1 MAFLK
6 NNKKKSPKKNK
17 AKKNRSQQQ
26 VATRHDS
33 NHKQHRNASDVNNRR
48 NRRNIAEQSNA
59 YPEDDKIMKYRKP
72 VNTNIG
78 LFIGAGV
85 LIYIII
91 IIVISLGNTH
101 VSPYEVKEGSL
112 ATNYTYRGIAL
123 RSEEI
128 VHADHVG
135 YINYYARETERVAKG
150 DLIYTIDETGKLNDF
165 LNNNETGESV
175 LSDRELSEL
184 RSDIVNFIHGFSP
197 EDFSSVY
204 SFKYMLKGTVVK
216 LANST
221 LMQSIDTLNA
231 ENNSNSIINFC
242 NSTSTGVVTYWI
254 DGLEQVTPDMIN
266 KDDFDESKYEK
277 TPLLSVDIITVGDPA
292 YKLLTNEDWSIV
304 FPVENSVADDLLE
317 EQYVKVK
324 FLKNQYESWGQV
336 SITNGSDNAKYAVL
350 TFNNSMSTFAL
361 DRFIDIELILHD
373 EVGLKIPN
381 SSITEKEFFLIP
393 EEFTIDADD
402 DKRGVCIE
410 KYSDTGELYT
420 EVISLSVY
428 NHDTENKEYYM
439 DASNI
444 GIGTNLI
451 KPEGQ
456 EKFTVSRRGTL
467 TGVYNMN
474 KGYAEFRRINILYQ
488 NEEYAIVRP
497 NVQFGLN
504 VYDYIVLNADSVKED
519 QFIY

>member
-1 MAFLK
+1 MAL
-6 NNKKKSPKKNK
+6 NSKKKKHKKN
-17 AKKNRSQQQ
+17 
-26 VATRHDS
+26 ATP
-33 NHKQHRNASDVNNRR
+33 NRR
-48 NRRNIAEQSNA
+48 ERVEQQNT
-59 YPEDDKIMKYRKP
+59 ENKITKYRKP

-78 LFIGAGV
+78 LFIATV
-85 LIYIII
+85 VMIYIVIVV
-91 IIVISLGNTH
+91 VISFGNTK

-123 RSEEI
+123 RSEDI
-128 VHADHVG
+128 VHSNNAG

-150 DLIYTIDETGKLNDF
+150 DLIYTVDETGKLNDY
-165 LNNNETGESV
+165 LNNSENGESA
-175 LSDRELSEL
+175 LSDRELSEI
-184 RSDIVNFIHGFSP
+184 RSEIVNFIHGFSP
-197 EDFSSVY
+197 DDFSSVY
-204 SFKYMLKGTVVK
+204 SFKYAMKGTVVK

-221 LMQSIDTLNA
+221 LMQSIDNLNA
-231 ENNSNSIINFC
+231 EGGSNSIINFC
-242 NSTSTGVVTYWI
+242 NSEATGVVTYWV

-266 KDDFDESKYEK
+266 EDDFDESKYEK
-277 TPLLSVDIITVGDPA
+277 TQLLSVDIITFGDPA
-292 YKLLTNEDWSIV
+292 YKLLTSEDWSIV
-304 FPVENSVADDLLE
+304 FPTDEAVANDLLE

-336 SITNGSDNAKYAVL
+336 SLTKGSDNQQYVVL
-350 TFNNSMSTFAL
+350 TFNNSMATFAS
-361 DRFIDIELILHD
+361 DRFVDIELILHD
-373 EVGLKIPN
+373 EIGLKIPN

-393 EEFTIDADD
+393 EEYTIDVENDN
-402 DKRGVCIE
+402 DKRGVCVE
-410 KYSDTGELYT
+410 KYSETGELYT
-420 EVISLSVY
+420 ETIALSVY

-444 GIGTNLI
+444 SIGTNLI
-451 KPEGQ
+451 KPDSQ

-519 QFIY
+519 QLVY